1 MTCVHVL
8 NLYSSSLF
16 LVFFYLFLF
25 SFFYQSIFHGLKWTF
40 LTPKIKI
47 PLIITKMPILFI
59 FSPSIF
65 LPPPPLLKSKEQTF
79 FHNLFITRFILE
91 AFGRLNEKL
100 IIIEAH
106 RRMIVEVWCILVHQ
120 TLIWFSPI
128 NCSHQHTDHNDIYI
142 NSVHVH
148 LCTSPADICLIYV
161 HSYTHI
167 CPQWKK
173 IAFDGRQVHCTLDLV
188 SISVNISCIA
198 DL

>member
-1 MTCVHVL
+1 
-8 NLYSSSLF
+8 
-16 LVFFYLFLF
+16 
-25 SFFYQSIFHGLKWTF
+25 
-40 LTPKIKI
+40 
-47 PLIITKMPILFI
+47 
-59 FSPSIF
+59 
-65 LPPPPLLKSKEQTF
+65 
-79 FHNLFITRFILE
+79 
-91 AFGRLNEKL
+91 
-100 IIIEAH
+100 
-106 RRMIVEVWCILVHQ
+106 MIVEVRCILVHQ

-198 DL
+198 DLYISPYLSIVRCTVHDLVFIFYQWHPHFFRVPAVHSQG

>member
-1 MTCVHVL
+1 MCTRFKPL
-8 NLYSSSLF
+8 LLLSLPCLLLSF
-16 LVFFYLFLF
+16 PFF
-25 SFFYQSIFHGLKWTF
+25 FFFIKSIFHGLKWTF

-79 FHNLFITRFILE
+79 FHNLFLTRFILE

-106 RRMIVEVWCILVHQ
+106 RRMIVAVWCILVHQ